1 MLKDEYF
8 IKYVNNLTA
17 QLLTQ
22 AAFLGR
28 QFKLQILAEMA
39 GYTLQQLQE
48 SLQVAINH
56 QLIYRLS
63 NEQYTFQ
70 HEDIRQVFEQRV
82 SEQEREQLH
91 LKVGQILLCEGEPIV
106 RVVWHFNQ
114 VQQHFIA
121 EKRQLELIEL
131 NFQAAK
137 EEMADAIYYLQH
149 AMDLLLE
156 EHWQQYYEL
165 VYAIYQ
171 FRVELALTN
180 EDYDIAR
187 SLCQVLLLQA
197 QAAIDKAQ
205 VYLLLI
211 QLELYQ
217 DRYDQVLEL
226 GKEALALLRLPIKLE
241 NSRVKEYYYWFRI
254 SRRLGKKPSRKFPL
268 MQNKRMKLAARIL
281 VYVANACFVSNRE
294 GWFATVVMLLEITW
308 DEGITDES
316 AYGFASYALIQST
329 LAFDNES
336 AYAYSK
342 FASELVKD
350 NLEMTMQINTIIMLS
365 QDSWRKYEPNFLLS
379 ITDYAN
385 QHGVLSNNKWQTNYS
400 FLVNLGLMFN
410 FSYPLKD
417 LYAHLLSRST
427 VFGKSSDTL
436 PWQYAKAMSSLLTR
450 LTGYSAAN
458 DPFISEHPEVSGH
471 YEGSYLY
478 EVSLWYDYIIAYL
491 FGDYESAYEKIV
503 ESIRIDNAHDKRG
516 FSNMYNYYYYVLIVK
531 ELFADAELT
540 KQVSLR
546 QETKRYVKK
555 LQYLARH
562 SPENYL
568 HKYLLAQAEYKKMLG
583 QTPDKVGAIYEEAV
597 NTAARYGYVH
607 DVGIISE
614 CFAKYSIQSGK
625 QMQAK
630 VYMNEAYMAYKQWG
644 ADAKADALELQYGH
658 LLLKKTT
665 DLEHEDYL
673 SIVSSAQALSEEIEI
688 EQLLHKLLHIMLQ
701 NAGAEYGALLL
712 EHGGSWFVEAHGT
725 AEKLIVQ
732 SVSLQEASE
741 LLPITVIDYTIRMRQ
756 EVVFHNVMNSG
767 FTQNA
772 YIRHRHLKSVLC
784 LPITHQ
790 NKLISILYME
800 NNMLESVFTEERLDM
815 LKLLCSQCAISITN
829 ARLYSDIQ
837 YLTRNLEQQVEER
850 TESLQ
855 KSMKMTSEALAEM
868 SVYAERNRIAQE
880 IHDIVGHTLTST
892 VLQIEAG
899 RRLLAKDIEAA
910 VKRLIDAQDLVR
922 HSLSEIRNSV
932 HMLKEDKYYDIEKAL
947 YTLIEETAHNTGVS
961 IYVDMDKVEYLP
973 AIMKKLLY
981 HALQEGLT
989 NGIRHGY
996 SSEFQFTLKYDGE
1009 LIFFEL
1015 LDNGDGA
1022 GYIELGF
1029 GLRMMKDRVEQ
1040 LKGTFSIE
1048 TAERNGCILRITL
1061 PYRGEMNDYNFNRG

>member
-1 MLKDEYF
+1 M
-8 IKYVNNLTA
+8 NNPTA

-22 AAFLGR
+22 AAFLGH
-28 QFKLQILAEMA
+28 QFKLQLLADMT
-39 GYTLQQLQE
+39 GYPLQQLQE

-56 QLIYRLS
+56 QLIYQLS
-63 NEQYTFQ
+63 NEQYIFQ
-70 HEDIRQVFEQRV
+70 QENIRQVFEQRAG
-82 SEQEREQLH
+82 EQEREQLH
-91 LKVGQILLCEGEPIV
+91 LKAGKILLHEGVSVVTVV
-106 RVVWHFNQ
+106 RHFNQ
-114 VQQHFIA
+114 VRQHFIA
-121 EKRQLELIEL
+121 EGRQLEIIEL

-137 EEMADAIYYLQH
+137 EETADAVYYLQH
-149 AMDLLLE
+149 AMDLLLD
-156 EHWQQYYEL
+156 EHWQQHYEL

-187 SLCQVLLLQA
+187 SLCHDLLLQA
-197 QAAIDKAQ
+197 RATMDKAQ

-217 DRYDQVLEL
+217 DQYDQVLQL
-226 GKEALALLRLPIKLE
+226 GKEALVLLQLPIRLE
-241 NSRVKEYYYWFRI
+241 IGRVKEYYYWLRI
-254 SRRLGKKPSRKFPL
+254 SRRLGKKPSKKLPL
-268 MQNKRMKLAARIL
+268 MQDKRMKLAARIL
-281 VYVANACFVSNRE
+281 VYMANACFVSNRE
-294 GWFATVVMLLEITW
+294 GWLSAVVMLLDITW
-308 DEGITDES
+308 DYGITDES
-316 AYGFASYALIQST
+316 AYGFASYALIQSA

-342 FASELVKD
+342 FASELVKG

-365 QDSWRKYEPNFLLS
+365 QDSWRRYEPNFLLS

-385 QHGVLSNNKWQTNYS
+385 QHGVLSKNKWQTNYS

-427 VFGKSSDTL
+427 VFGKSRDTL
-436 PWQYAKAMSSLLTR
+436 PWQYAKAMSALLTR
-450 LTGYSAAN
+450 LTGYRAAN
-458 DPFISEHPEVSGH
+458 DPFISDYQEVSGH

-478 EVSLWYDYIIAYL
+478 EVSLWYEYIIAYL
-491 FGDYESAYEKIV
+491 FGDYEGAYEKIV
-503 ESIRIDNAHDKRG
+503 ESIKVAESHNKRG
-516 FSNMYNYYYYVLIVK
+516 FSNMHNYYYYVLIVK
-531 ELFADAELT
+531 ELFADAEPAR
-540 KQVSLR
+540 QVTLKR
-546 QETKRYVKK
+546 ETKRYVKK
-555 LQYLARH
+555 LQYLAKH

-568 HKYLLAQAEYKKMLG
+568 HKYLLAKAEYQKMLG
-583 QTPDKVGAIYEEAV
+583 QTADKVGAIYEEAV
-597 NTAARYGYVH
+597 NAAARYGYVH

-614 CFAKYSIQSGK
+614 CFAKYSIQRGK

-630 VYMNEAYMAYKQWG
+630 VYMNEAYMAYRQWG
-644 ADAKADALELQYGH
+644 AFAKVEALESQYGH

-665 DLEHEDYL
+665 DLARVDYL
-673 SIVSSAQALSEEIEI
+673 TIVSSAQTLSEEIEI
-688 EQLLHKLLHIMLQ
+688 EQLLHKLLRIMLQ

-712 EHGGSWFVEAHGT
+712 EHEGSWFVEAHGT
-725 AEKLIVQ
+725 AENLIVQ
-732 SVSLQEASE
+732 PVPLQEAGE
-741 LLPITVIDYTIRMRQ
+741 LVPVTVIDYTIRMRQ

-767 FTQNA
+767 FTQNT
-772 YIRHRHLKSVLC
+772 YIQHRHLKSVLC

-800 NNMLESVFTEERLDM
+800 NNLLEGVFTEERLDM

-837 YLTRNLEQQVEER
+837 YLTKNLEQQVEER

-855 KSMKMTSEALAEM
+855 RSMQMTSEALAEM

-892 VLQIEAG
+892 ILQIEAG
-899 RRLLAKDIEAA
+899 CRLLGKDRDSA

-932 HMLKEDKYYDIEKAL
+932 HMLKEDKYYNVKQAL
-947 YTLIEETAHNTGVS
+947 YVLIEETEHNTGVS
-961 IYVDMDKVEYLP
+961 IHAEIHAMDHLP

-989 NGIRHGY
+989 NGIRHGQ
-996 SSEFQFTLKYDGE
+996 SSEFRFILKDDGE
-1009 LIFFEL
+1009 AVIFEL
-1015 LDNGDGA
+1015 LDNGVGM
-1022 GYIELGF
+1022 EKLVLGF

-1040 LKGTFSIE
+1040 LKGVFSIKME
-1048 TAERNGCILRITL
+1048 QGQGCLLHITL